1 MADKKKEKSS
11 PLADAYPN
19 VADLALGDGWIEL
32 GYCYNSRTYARAINE
47 GGALWVGGTEDM
59 TLEELLEAMEQGIAE
74 FHEEIG
80 R

>member
-1 MADKKKEKSS
+1 MAGKQKKKES
-11 PLADAYPN
+11 PLAEAYPN

-47 GGALWVGGTEDM
+47 GGALWVGGTNDM
-59 TLEELLEAMEQGIAE
+59 TLEELLEAMEKGIAE
-74 FHEEIG
+74 FNEEMG